1 MIQSFADKIDTDG
14 FAADSETASKSGEII
29 LN

>member
-1 MIQSFADKIDTDG
+1 MIQSFADKIGTDG
-14 FAADSETASKSGEII
+14 FASDGETASKSGEII